1 MKNLVL
7 IENNTKD
14 FEKAMEEEM
23 VKAIKHFE
31 HELVKIRTNRAHTS
45 MVEDLPVSC
54 YGQAPM
60 PLKNVAALSAPE
72 PKLIVIQPWDP
83 SIIADIERAI
93 LNSDLGINPINDGK
107 LIRLQLP
114 EISSSRREELI
125 KLLHKK
131 LEECKIAIRNIRKDF
146 NNLVRDAKKDKTI
159 SENFANR
166 LDDLVQKVTDK
177 FTAQA
182 QKLSDNKEKDLKI
195 V

>member
-7 IENNTKD
+7 VENNTKD
-14 FEKAMEEEM
+14 IEKTMDEEM
-23 VKAIKHFE
+23 TKAIKHFE

-45 MVEDLPVSC
+45 MVEDIPVSC
-54 YGQAPM
+54 YSQAPM

-83 SIIADIERAI
+83 SIIGDIERAI
-93 LNSDLGINPINDGK
+93 ISSDLGINPINDGK
-107 LIRLQLP
+107 IIRLQLP

-131 LEECKIAIRNIRKDF
+131 LEECKIAIRNARKEF
-146 NNLVRDAKKDKTI
+146 NNLTRDAKKDKSI

-166 LDDLVQKVTDK
+166 LDELIQKTTDK
-177 FTAQA
+177 FTALA
-182 QKLSDNKEKDLKI
+182 QKTSDHKEKDLRI
-195 V
+195 

>member
-1 MKNLVL
+1 MKKIILV
-7 IENNTKD
+7 ENNTKD
-14 FEKAMEEEM
+14 FEKYMDEEM
-23 VKAIKHFE
+23 VKTIKHFE

-45 MVEDLPVSC
+45 MVEDLSVSC

-72 PKLIVIQPWDP
+72 PKLIVIQPWDV
-83 SIIADIERAI
+83 SVIADIEKAI
-93 LNSDLGINPINDGK
+93 LSSDLGLNPLNDGK
-107 LIRLQLP
+107 IIRLQLP
-114 EISSSRREELI
+114 DISTSRRDELI

-131 LEECKIAIRNIRKDF
+131 LEECKIAVRNIRKDF
-146 NNLVRDAKKDKTI
+146 NNLARDAKKDKVI

-182 QKLSDNKEKDLKI
+182 QKLSDTKEKDLK
-195 V
+195 VF

>member
-1 MKNLVL
+1 MKKIVLV
-7 IENNTKD
+7 ENNSKD
-14 FEKAMEEEM
+14 LEKHMDEEM
-23 VKAIKHFE
+23 LKAIKHFE

-72 PKLIVIQPWDP
+72 PKLIVIQPWDV
-83 SIIADIERAI
+83 SVIADIEKAI
-93 LNSDLGINPINDGK
+93 LSSGLGLNPLNDGK
-107 LIRLQLP
+107 IIRLQLP
-114 EISSSRREELI
+114 DISTSRRDELI

-146 NNLVRDAKKDKTI
+146 NNLSRDAKKEKTI

-177 FTAQA
+177 FIAQA
-182 QKLSDNKEKDLKI
+182 QKMSDAKEKDLK
-195 V
+195 VF

>member
-1 MKNLVL
+1 MKKIVLV
-7 IENNTKD
+7 ENNSKD
-14 FEKAMEEEM
+14 FEKHMDEEM
-23 VKAIKHFE
+23 LKAIKHFE

-72 PKLIVIQPWDP
+72 PKLIVIQPWDV
-83 SIIADIERAI
+83 SVIADIEKAI
-93 LNSDLGINPINDGK
+93 LSSDLGLNPLNDGK

-114 EISSSRREELI
+114 DISTSRRDELI

-146 NNLVRDAKKDKTI
+146 NNLSRDAKKEKTI

-177 FTAQA
+177 FIAQA
-182 QKLSDNKEKDLKI
+182 QKLSDTKEKDLK
-195 V
+195 VF